1 VKLTIVGGGGFR
13 VPLVYRALLAR
24 ADVGIDV
31 LALHDADPQRL
42 SVITRV
48 LKDLRGPDG
57 TGPSIEPST
66 DLRESLTGTDF
77 VFCAVR
83 VGGAAGRVSDE
94 RIALAHG
101 ALGQETIGPGGLAYG
116 LRTVPEMVRIAT
128 VIADTVPRAWVINF
142 TNPVGIVTEAMTAV
156 LGDRVIGICD
166 SPIALTRR
174 VANALGRPPESMS
187 FDYVGLN
194 HLGWLLAARFGGTD
208 LLPELLV
215 DDVRLRTIEEGV
227 LFGPDLLRSLGAIP
241 NEYLHYFYDRES
253 AVRSALASSKTRGEE
268 IAADQERFYDAV
280 SALGAD
286 GAGAADL
293 WLAARRAR
301 DAGYLREAR
310 QAAGAG
316 ERSAEDL
323 ESGGYEQV
331 ALDLMAAI
339 ALDRPSTQIL
349 GVRNRGAVRALD
361 DDAVVEVPCAVGAG
375 GAAPLAIGD
384 VPVHC
389 AGLMLQVKATE
400 RDVIRAA
407 TRGDRRAF
415 HRALATHP
423 VVGSLAAARQLTD
436 DYWTSDNAPAT
447 QATQGEHS

>member
-1 VKLTIVGGGGFR
+1 MKLTIVGGGGFR

-48 LKDLRGPDG
+48 LNDLRGPDG
-57 TGPSIEPST
+57 AGPRIEPST

-83 VGGAAGRVSDE
+83 VGGVAGRVSDE
-94 RIALAHG
+94 RIALAQG
-101 ALGQETIGPGGLAYG
+101 VLGQETIGPGGLAYG

-128 VIADTVPRAWVINF
+128 LIADTVPRAWVINF

-174 VANALGRPPESMS
+174 VAKALGRPPESMS

-194 HLGWLLAARFGGTD
+194 HLGWLLAARFGGAD
-208 LLPELLV
+208 LLPGLLA

-227 LFGPDLLRSLGAIP
+227 LFGSDLLRSLGAIP

-280 SALGAD
+280 SALGARRCRGGGPVACRAARPGRGLSARGTAGRRRRGAIGGGPGVRRLRTGRHRPD
-286 GAGAADL
+286 GGDRARSTVDADPGRPQSRRPAGA
-293 WLAARRAR
+293 RR
-301 DAGYLREAR
+301 
-310 QAAGAG
+310 
-316 ERSAEDL
+316 
-323 ESGGYEQV
+323 
-331 ALDLMAAI
+331 
-339 ALDRPSTQIL
+339 
-349 GVRNRGAVRALD
+349 
-361 DDAVVEVPCAVGAG
+361 
-375 GAAPLAIGD
+375 
-384 VPVHC
+384 
-389 AGLMLQVKATE
+389 
-400 RDVIRAA
+400 
-407 TRGDRRAF
+407 RR
-415 HRALATHP
+415 R
-423 VVGSLAAARQLTD
+423 R
-436 DYWTSDNAPAT
+436 
-447 QATQGEHS
+447 